1 MKLRVLFLLL
11 YFIPSFVYSQ
21 GNEFVPS
28 GKAFATIFVNFHQGI
43 TGSAKDE
50 AAFELDRGY
59 LGYEYNFSPEFY
71 AKINVDVGSP
81 NDLSPYSK
89 ARRYAYFKNALLRY
103 TQKKFDIEF
112 GLIDMKQFKLQETI
126 WERRYLMR
134 SFSDEYQLGQSA
146 DLGTNFH
153 YTFTDW
159 IDADFTI
166 MNGEGYSS
174 IQMDGVFKYGF
185 GSTVKWPKNFTSR
198 AFYEFTTNEITEKTL
213 SLFTSYD
220 FRKIWNIAGEL
231 VFRKNDK
238 WQENHDI
245 YGFSV
250 YGKYNVTKKYQL
262 FARYDRLTSNILEGE
277 INPWHL
283 ADDGTAIVAG
293 IQFQPISKIKMALNY
308 HDWYP
313 LAANEE
319 GGGFIYFNLE
329 VKL

>member
-1 MKLRVLFLLL
+1 MKLRNLFLLI
-11 YFIPSFVYSQ
+11 FIYPSLVFAQ
-21 GNEFVPS
+21 ENDFVPS
-28 GKAFATIFVNFHQGI
+28 GKAFATIFANYHHGI
-43 TGSAKDE
+43 TGAAKEE
-50 AAFELDRGY
+50 AGFELTRAY

-89 ARRYAYFKNALLRY
+89 ARRYAYFKNAFLRY
-103 TQKKFDIEF
+103 TQNKFDVEF
-112 GLIDMKQFKLQETI
+112 GLIDLKQFKLQEAI
-126 WERRYLMR
+126 WERRYLMK

-159 IDADFTI
+159 IDADFTL

-174 IQMDGVFKYGF
+174 VQMDDIFKYGI
-185 GSTVKWPKNFTSR
+185 GTTLKLPKNFTSR
-198 AFYEFTTNEITEKTL
+198 VFYEFTTDEITETTL

-238 WQENHDI
+238 WEENHDI
-245 YGFSV
+245 YGLSV
-250 YGKYNVTKKYQL
+250 YGKYNITKKYQL

-277 INPWHL
+277 INPWNL
-283 ADDGTAIVAG
+283 ANDGTAVVAG

-313 LAANEE
+313 WAANAENE
-319 GGGFIYFNLE
+319 GFIYFNLE

>member
-1 MKLRVLFLLL
+1 MKLRILFLLL
-11 YFIPSFVYSQ
+11 CAAPSFVYSQ
-21 GNEFVPS
+21 ENEFVPS
-28 GKAFATIFVNFHQGI
+28 GKAFATIFANFHQGI

-50 AAFELDRGY
+50 AAFELARGY
-59 LGYEYNFSPEFY
+59 IGYEYNFSPEFY

-89 ARRYAYFKNALLRY
+89 ARRYAYFKNAYLRY
-103 TQKKFDIEF
+103 SQKKFNVEF
-112 GLIDMKQFKLQETI
+112 GLIDLKQFKLQESV
-126 WERRYLMR
+126 WERRYLMK

-146 DLGTNFH
+146 DLGANFN
-153 YTFTDW
+153 YVFSDW

-174 IQMDGVFKYGF
+174 IQMDDIFKYGF

-198 AFYEFTTNEITEKTL
+198 AFYEFTTDEISETTL

-220 FRKIWNIAGEL
+220 FRKIWNIAGEFVL
-231 VFRKNDK
+231 RKNDK
-238 WQENHDI
+238 WKENHDM
-245 YGFSV
+245 YGLSV

-262 FARYDRLTSNILEGE
+262 FARYDRLTSNILTGE

-313 LAANEE
+313 LAANEV